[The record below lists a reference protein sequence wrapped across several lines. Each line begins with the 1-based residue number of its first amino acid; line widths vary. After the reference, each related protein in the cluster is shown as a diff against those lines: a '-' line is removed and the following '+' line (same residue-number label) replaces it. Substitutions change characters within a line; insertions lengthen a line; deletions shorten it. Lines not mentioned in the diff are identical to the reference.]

1 MRRRSFDSDEMDA
14 LRALRANPTPVRG
27 RRVGRMIVDAQ
38 LVQMNAVSRA
48 VPHACLAKVVEVVTG
63 VDRARVFR
71 GAGLIAEHR
80 RSDEPDPH
88 VVEPSPCEGLV
99 PR

>member
-1 MRRRSFDSDEMDA
+1 MF
-14 LRALRANPTPVRG
+14 
-27 RRVGRMIVDAQ
+27 VDAQ
-38 LVQMNAVSRA
+38 LVHMNAVSTA
-48 VPHACLAKVVEVVTG
+48 VPHACVAGVVFVAPA
-63 VDRARVFR
+63 VDGAWVFR

-80 RSDEPDPH
+80 RSDEPHPH